1 MNECRSGEQLFDG
14 GATLGR
20 GAGAARSSV
29 DHASCIAD
37 EDPAVRVKPP
47 GKAGQRIENSA
58 NTIPLAGADDA
69 GPDDAGPDVQL
80 ITWARHA
87 AVATNGIIC
96 AVARHWLGRRDL
108 PSADEID

>member
-20 GAGAARSSV
+20 RAGTARSSV
-29 DHASCIAD
+29 GHAPCVAD
-37 EDPAVRVKPP
+37 KDPAVKVNPS
-47 GKAGQRIENSA
+47 GETGHGMENSA
-58 NTIPLAGADDA
+58 NTIPLAGADDS
-69 GPDDAGPDVQL
+69 GPDVQL

-108 PSADEID
+108 PSADEVD